1 MGKLFHRLLYR
12 LLSLEGY
19 LRVVSRLF
27 FLNRALGLG
36 RKGRALEYNYH
47 LPQLVQKGDVAIDI
61 GANLGYYTRPIAD
74 IVGECGAVY
83 AVEPVPVIFSVLE
96 RNVRG
101 RKSVHLMNYALGAEE
116 CDVEMANDSVAEV
129 GYFGT
134 GRNFVSEGALSK
146 SAVRFTARMRRGS
159 ELFAALERVDFIKC
173 DIEGYERVVMPEMR
187 QIIER
192 HHPTVLI
199 ETDGETRCQIIE
211 MFEQMGYRAYML
223 ANGREVALDK
233 ESDKDIIFRFATA
246 TKCRKQA

>member
-27 FLNRALGLG
+27 FLNRWLGLG
-36 RKGRALEYNYH
+36 RTGRALEYNYH
-47 LPQLVQKGDVAIDI
+47 LPQLVRKGDVAIDI
-61 GANLGYYTRPIAD
+61 GANLGYYTRPLAD
-74 IVGECGAVY
+74 IVGVEGTVY

-101 RKSVHLMNYALGAEE
+101 CKNVHLLNYALGKEE

-159 ELFAALERVDFIKC
+159 DLFGGLERIDFIKC
-173 DIEGYERVVMPEMR
+173 DIEGYERVVMPELR
-187 QIIER
+187 TLIER

-199 ETDGETRCQIIE
+199 ETDGETRHEIIE
-211 MFEQMGYRAYML
+211 MFSEMGYRAYIL
-223 ANGREVALDK
+223 EAGREVVLDA
-233 ESDKDIIFRFATA
+233 ESDKDIIFRFE
-246 TKCRKQA
+246 

>member
-27 FLNRALGLG
+27 FLNRWLGLG
-36 RKGRALEYNYH
+36 RTGRALEYNYH
-47 LPQLVQKGDVAIDI
+47 LPQLVRRGDVAIDI
-61 GANLGYYTRPIAD
+61 GANLGYYTRPLAD
-74 IVGECGAVY
+74 IVGDEGEVY

-101 RKSVHLMNYALGAEE
+101 YKNVHLMNYALGKEE
-116 CDVEMANDSVAEV
+116 CNVEMANDSVAEV

-159 ELFAALERVDFIKC
+159 DLFGGLERIDFIKC
-173 DIEGYERVVMPEMR
+173 DIEGYERVVMPELR
-187 QIIER
+187 SLIER

-199 ETDGETRCQIIE
+199 ETDGDTRHEIIN
-211 MFEQMGYRAYML
+211 MFSEMGYRAYML
-223 ANGREVALDK
+223 ESGHEVALDA
-233 ESDKDIIFRFATA
+233 ESDKDIIFRY
-246 TKCRKQA
+246 

>member
-27 FLNRALGLG
+27 FLNRWLGLG
-36 RKGRALEYNYH
+36 RTGRALEYNYH
-47 LPQLVQKGDVAIDI
+47 LPQLARKGDVAIDI
-61 GANLGYYTRPIAD
+61 GANLGYYTRPLAD
-74 IVGECGAVY
+74 IVGNEGAVY

-101 RKSVHLMNYALGAEE
+101 CRNVHLMNYALGKEE

-159 ELFAALERVDFIKC
+159 DLFGGLERIDFIKC
-173 DIEGYERVVMPEMR
+173 DIEGYERVVMPELR
-187 QIIER
+187 TLIER

-199 ETDGETRCQIIE
+199 ETDGETRHEIIE
-211 MFEQMGYRAYML
+211 MFSEMGYRAYIL
-223 ANGREVALDK
+223 EAGREVALDA
-233 ESDKDIIFRFATA
+233 ESDKDIIFRY
-246 TKCRKQA
+246 